1 MNKDIIEKIDN
12 TVWELS
18 ASLRENTLQG
28 TGELIEFVREYS
40 TDNELVHQALL
51 LKLKHSRADNPIR
64 QRQLADEM
72 IALVEKVGKEAVDL
86 LEDEGLPPENEL
98 AELEKRNEI
107 VCRVMDVNK
116 TFRRTGFAMQD
127 IDADFRLG
135 EITGVVGENGNGKT
149 TLFRIITGELAVDS
163 GTVQYPYLET
173 GFGIAAEDWSNI
185 KQYIAFIPQHVEK
198 WYGSVRNNL
207 HYELALHGIKGD
219 MNEEEVEYIIYRM
232 GLEEHQN
239 KTWGQLSGGYR
250 LRFALARA
258 LVWKPVFLVIDEPLA
273 NLDIKAQLVI
283 LNDLRDL
290 ANSYRYPLSVVVSSQ
305 HLHEIEHVSDNI
317 IFMKNGEVMYNGKTN
332 ELGKEREEN
341 TFEFACE
348 LTLDEV
354 ERSLGGLEYR
364 NLEHTGLAY
373 VIHTSLHVTQKNV
386 MQQLIS
392 ADVEVSYFRDISKST
407 KKMFV

>member
-1 MNKDIIEKIDN
+1 MNKDIIELIDN
-12 TVWELS
+12 AVWELS
-18 ASLRENTLQG
+18 TSLRENTLQG

-51 LKLKHSRADNPIR
+51 LKLKHSRADNSIR

-107 VCRVMDVNK
+107 VCRVTDVNK
-116 TFRRTGFAMQD
+116 TFRRSGFAMQD

-149 TLFRIITGELAVDS
+149 TLFRMITGELAVDS
-163 GTVQYPYLET
+163 GTIRYPYLET